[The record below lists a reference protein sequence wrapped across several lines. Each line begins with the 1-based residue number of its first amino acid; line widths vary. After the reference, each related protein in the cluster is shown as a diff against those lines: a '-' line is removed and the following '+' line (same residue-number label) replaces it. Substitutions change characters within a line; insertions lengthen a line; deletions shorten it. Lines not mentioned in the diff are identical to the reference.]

1 MSRSKKKT
9 KIHGITTAKSEK
21 ENKRDANR
29 KLRRIVK
36 QKVNSG
42 KTELPELPELREVSN
57 VWSFDKDGKRYNP
70 EMTEKELR
78 KQKLYANK
86 GYNSASV
93 MNKEKEILT
102 LTSLRQ
108 AGTADFRMDTATR
121 TYTEME
127 ATDSDAY
134 IHSLIQLMESS
145 ENEDSDEDI
154 K

>member
-42 KTELPELPELREVSN
+42 KTELPELREVSN

-78 KQKLYANK
+78 K
-86 GYNSASV
+86 
-93 MNKEKEILT
+93 
-102 LTSLRQ
+102 
-108 AGTADFRMDTATR
+108 
-121 TYTEME
+121 
-127 ATDSDAY
+127 
-134 IHSLIQLMESS
+134 
-145 ENEDSDEDI
+145 
-154 K
+154 

>member
-9 KIHGITTAKSEK
+9 KIHGFTTAKSEK

-42 KTELPELPELREVSN
+42 KAELPELREVSN

-78 KQKLYANK
+78 K
-86 GYNSASV
+86 
-93 MNKEKEILT
+93 
-102 LTSLRQ
+102 
-108 AGTADFRMDTATR
+108 
-121 TYTEME
+121 
-127 ATDSDAY
+127 
-134 IHSLIQLMESS
+134 
-145 ENEDSDEDI
+145 
-154 K
+154 